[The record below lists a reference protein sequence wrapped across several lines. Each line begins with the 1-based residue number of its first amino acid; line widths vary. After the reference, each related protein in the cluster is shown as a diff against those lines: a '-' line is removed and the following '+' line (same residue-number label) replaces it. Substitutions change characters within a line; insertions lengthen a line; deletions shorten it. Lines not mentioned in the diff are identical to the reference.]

1 MNPRYTTKLS
11 DEDIHP
17 TPLIGAWVDWTL
29 GGAVRQ
35 LPTATLYSVLVGC
48 AGIIGRKY
56 TFEGLYANQYVL
68 ALAPSG
74 SGKDRLL
81 RSIEEVYDCVGIPD
95 FMGGSSWGSGQ
106 GMLTALQYAPHRVW
120 LVDEISSQLEK
131 ISRNGADS
139 YYAEVMS
146 LLLRLY
152 NCGVERGREKA
163 DGKENDI
170 TEPYI
175 CLFGMSQP
183 SKAWPVL
190 ANMFSSGMMGRFLVC
205 QAENDA
211 DTNKNHGAYK
221 LANPRPPAGM
231 IQTIKDYIVW
241 SQPMTRVAKVA
252 GGSIQSVEM
261 GITADGRMALSE
273 AVDADDAER
282 KLHIGDDAWANA
294 NARNYA
300 TVVKLAMLYA
310 WSENPTAAVISRKG
324 VEWAGRVLRASQR
337 TVNEG
342 IATTTFSEHLESQ
355 SSIIQNYIKA
365 NSPVQQ
371 KDLYLR
377 FRSMKNYKVLI
388 DDLVIHGV
396 VNRAVNQSKG
406 PGRPG
411 YTLTYV
417 KDQHHV

>member
-1 MNPRYTTKLS
+1 VNPRHTTKLS
-11 DEDIHP
+11 DADIHP
-17 TPLIGAWVDWTL
+17 TPLIGTWVDWVL
-29 GGAVRQ
+29 GGAIRQ
-35 LPTATLYSVLVGC
+35 LPTATLYSAIAGC

-56 TFEGLYANQYVL
+56 TFEGLYANQYLL
-68 ALAPSG
+68 AIAPSG
-74 SGKDRLL
+74 SGKDQLL
-81 RSIEEVYDCVGIPD
+81 RSIEKIYDTVGIPE

-106 GMLTALQYAPHRVW
+106 GMLAALQHSPHRVW

-163 DGKENDI
+163 EGKEEDI
-170 TEPYI
+170 DEPYI

-183 SKAWPVL
+183 AKAWPVL
-190 ANMFSSGMMGRFLVC
+190 ANMFFSGMMGRFLVC

-211 DTNKNHGAYK
+211 PTNKTHGAFR
-221 LANPRPPAGM
+221 LAHPTPDENL
-231 IQTIKDYIVW
+231 IQTIKDYVAW
-241 SQPMTRVAKVA
+241 SQPANWTAKRSGHTV
-252 GGSIQSVEM
+252 QSVEM
-261 GITADGRMALSE
+261 KISDDGRAALSE
-273 AVDADDAER
+273 AVDADDTER

-300 TVVKLAMLYA
+300 TIVKLSMLFA
-310 WSENPTAAVISRKG
+310 WSENPMAAIITRQG
-324 VEWAGRVLRASQR
+324 VEWAGRVLQASQQ
-337 TVNEG
+337 TVSEG

-355 SSIIQNYIKA
+355 SSVIQNYIK
-365 NSPVQQ
+365 NKSPVQQ
-371 KDLYLR
+371 KELYLR
-377 FRSMKNYKVLI
+377 FRSLKNFKVLL
-388 DDLVIHGV
+388 DDLVNHGV
-396 VNRAVNQSKG
+396 VNRSVNPSKG

-417 KDQHHV
+417 KDQPNV